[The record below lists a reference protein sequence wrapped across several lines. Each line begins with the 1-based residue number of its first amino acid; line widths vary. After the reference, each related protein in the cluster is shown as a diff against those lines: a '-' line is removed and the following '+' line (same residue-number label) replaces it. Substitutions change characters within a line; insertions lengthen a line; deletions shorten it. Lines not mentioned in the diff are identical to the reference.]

1 VFVCGLFVGCW
12 FWVVRVYFL
21 GGVNCGGGG
30 VKKEAVIISGKDKSK
45 SSTKTHIGKSIQE
58 VCN

>member
-1 VFVCGLFVGCW
+1 MGCLLDVGFGLLGFI
-12 FWVVRVYFL
+12 FL
-21 GGVNCGGGG
+21 GGVNCGGG